1 MTTPEIRRRPGGR
14 SARVRRA
21 ALEATLAELAEVGY
35 ADMTV
40 EGVAGRAGVNKT
52 TLYRRFGSRE
62 GLLLEAMLELGRRQV
77 PIPDTGSLRGDLLAY
92 GRSIVAC
99 RERPGVEGAIRA
111 AAAAPSHDSPLADAS
126 REFWAARLA
135 LTDEMIDRAVERG
148 ELSRP
153 AHGRA
158 LVESLLGAIYFRIL
172 LSRERMDEAFV
183 EGVVDALLGDGPAGR
198 SAD

>member
-1 MTTPEIRRRPGGR
+1 MTTPDIRRRPGGR

-21 ALEATLAELAEVGY
+21 ALEATLAELAAVGY
-35 ADMTV
+35 ADLTV

-92 GRSIVAC
+92 GSSIVAG

-111 AAAAPSHDSPLADAS
+111 VAAAPSDDSPLADAS
-126 REFWAARLA
+126 REFWATRLA
-135 LTDEMIDRAVERG
+135 LTDEMIARAVERG

-158 LVESLLGAIYFRIL
+158 LVESLLGAVYFRIL
-172 LSRERMDEAFV
+172 LSREPLDEAFV
-183 EGVVDALLGDGPAGR
+183 EGVVDALLGEGAAEGSAG
-198 SAD
+198 